1 MKLRARITLS
11 VSLCFGLIAGGLA
24 LEGRIREWRAEQRYQ
39 RELLA
44 GYRTTWHGIADAELQ
59 RLASAIPA
67 ISRND
72 GALRALARRDAEGFA
87 ASLAEFL
94 LSLQA
99 NPLPVEFEIAT
110 LDGELFFSS
119 ADQPLYPTAPLP
131 TDHGQP
137 PDRDAAPSSA
147 APRFLAAP
155 LIEAVL
161 RASKPLSG
169 LIALPDG
176 GRGLTVAFPLL
187 TRTGPTAVGGF
198 LLDAADLLPAF
209 QASVGVPAFLLRADG
224 TGARGADLALWR
236 RSTDAAPPGRP
247 AGARTVHRDRRT
259 FTVVWLPLRDLF
271 DREAAIL
278 ATVDDI
284 THQFWR
290 DLLAN
295 ALSHGAIGVALALFL
310 GGLHWYLRHAFRP
323 LNDVIG
329 ILNGLAR
336 GDTRLPVLATAPS
349 RADEI
354 GRLASAAEQFRQAQ
368 QARVQLTALRQEL
381 HIATR
386 IQRALLP
393 ERFPERGE
401 FDLCAELHTV
411 GEVGGDFYDF
421 FDLPDGRLGL
431 VIADVSDKGIAA
443 ALFMAIARTVIRA
456 VAQIVP
462 EPGACLEQANAL
474 LSKDNAAAMFV
485 TTFYGALDLATG
497 ELRYANAGHNPPYH
511 IAPGKVAA
519 LARTGGM
526 ALGAIEELAFAE
538 RSLLLHPAESLLLYT
553 DGVTEAL
560 DLRGAQFGA
569 ARLEAVL
576 AAAPTDPR
584 QMIAAVVGAVR
595 TFAGSAPPADDLTLL
610 ALTYRG
616 PVATEPPSARPA
628 ERQRNP
634 RSPPSLVERDSLLG

>member
-11 VSLCFGLIAGGLA
+11 VSLCFGLVAGGLA

-39 RELLA
+39 HELLA

-59 RLASAIPA
+59 RLATVIPA

-72 GALRALARRDAEGFA
+72 GALRALARRDAEDFA
-87 ASLAEFL
+87 ASLTEFL
-94 LSLQA
+94 LGLQA

-110 LDGELFFSS
+110 LDGKLFFSS
-119 ADQPLYPTAPLP
+119 ADQPLYPTVYPP

-137 PDRDAAPSSA
+137 PDRSA
-147 APRFLAAP
+147 APAPGSPRFLTAP

-161 RASKPLSG
+161 RAGKPLSG
-169 LIALPDG
+169 LLALPDG
-176 GRGLTVAFPLL
+176 GPGLTVAFPLL
-187 TRTGPTAVGGF
+187 TRTGPAAVGAF

-209 QASVGVPAFLLRADG
+209 QASVGVPAFLSSADG

-236 RSTDAAPPGRP
+236 RLEGVMPRHRQ
-247 AGARTVHRDRRT
+247 AGVRIERRDRQAY
-259 FTVVWLPLRDLF
+259 TVAWLPLGDLF

-284 THQFWR
+284 TQQFWR
-290 DLLAN
+290 DLLVN
-295 ALSHGAIGVALALFL
+295 ALSHGAIGVVLALFL

-323 LNDVIG
+323 LNEVIG
-329 ILNGLAR
+329 ILNALAR
-336 GDTRLPVLATAPS
+336 GDTRLPVLATVPP
-349 RADEI
+349 RVDEI

-393 ERFPERGE
+393 ERFPERRE

-474 LSKDNAAAMFV
+474 LSQDNAAAMFV
-485 TTFYGALDLATG
+485 TVFYGVLDPATG
-497 ELRYANAGHNPPYH
+497 ALRYANAGHNPPYR
-511 IAPGKVAA
+511 IAPGEIAA

-526 ALGAIEELAFAE
+526 ALGVIEELAFAE
-538 RSLLLHPAESLLLYT
+538 RSLALRPAESLLLYT

-560 DLRGAQFGA
+560 DPRGEQFGV

-576 AAAPTDPR
+576 AAAPADPR

-610 ALTYRG
+610 ALRYRG
-616 PVATEPPSARPA
+616 PVATEPRQADRASANASPVSH
-628 ERQRNP
+628 P
-634 RSPPSLVERDSLLG
+634 PPSRAAI